1 MKNIITVAYEEE
13 GVMVCNLNYKVIE
26 KLSEQEALSLLKG
39 VKDLVAAQ
47 RFDHQIEVM
56 DLKK

>member
-1 MKNIITVAYEEE
+1 MKNIITVAYED
-13 GVMVCNLNYKVIE
+13 GVMACHLNYKAV
-26 KLSEQEALSLLKG
+26 KNFSEQEALSLLEG

-47 RFDHQIEVM
+47 RFDWQIEVM